1 MYSFNGMLRKAVYK
15 TAAQSQKLVSFLV
28 MSETTVS
35 IAFFKSNISILK
47 NTSAKPNEQIQA

>member
-28 MSETTVS
+28 MARRLLASLSEYS
-35 IAFFKSNISILK
+35 YHLLFFR
-47 NTSAKPNEQIQA
+47 Q